1 MVTVPSGRFLITT
14 SETLDAFA
22 PEWPTMTSLEALGSP
37 FSGYAFQCSDHLMV
51 WLQTIGHALDVKPV
65 FVKVTDQQQRTQMFL
80 PLGITRKQGVRI
92 LGFLDGGV
100 MDYNAPILHADAA
113 AISAAEMA
121 ELWVD
126 IRRAAG
132 LFDVAVL
139 EKISQFAGDQTN
151 PLYSLMPD
159 AWPVSGHTVSVPK
172 DRATVSPHAADS
184 RRQRKRLAE
193 QGELTFRIARDS
205 EEIERVFDA
214 FIRQKSRRYE
224 ETGVPN
230 GLNLPDNRAYYRN
243 LADHPPE
250 EGVHL
255 SSLSV
260 GDEII
265 ATHWGLVTARRF
277 YFMMPTYEAGP
288 WRKFSAG
295 RLLMEELIAWSH
307 AQGIECFDLGIG
319 DEAYKEKW
327 KDGVVNLAGG
337 RFPQTAVGHAYCA
350 ALRSRKAIMRSL
362 PPKVLQ
368 TLKDMRAYMRN

>member
-1 MVTVPSGRFLITT
+1 MGR
-14 SETLDAFA
+14 
-22 PEWPTMTSLEALGSP
+22 
-37 FSGYAFQCSDHLMV
+37 
-51 WLQTIGHALDVKPV
+51 ALDVKPV
-65 FVKVTDQQQRTQMFL
+65 FVKVTDEQQRTLMFL

-100 MDYNAPILHADAA
+100 MDYNAPILHADVA
-113 AISAAEMA
+113 AIGPAEMA
-121 ELWVD
+121 ELWD
-126 IRRAAG
+126 GIRRAAG

-139 EKISQFAGDQTN
+139 EKISQFAGHQAN
-151 PLYSLMPD
+151 PFYSLMPD
-159 AWPVSGHTVSVPK
+159 TWPVSGHTVSVPK
-172 DRATVSPHAADS
+172 GRAPVSPYAADS

-193 QGELTFRIARDS
+193 QGEVTFRIAREP

-214 FIRQKSRRYE
+214 FVRQKSRRYE

-230 GLNLPDNRAYYRN
+230 GLSQPGNRAYYRI
-243 LADHPPE
+243 LADRPPE

-260 GDEII
+260 GEEII
-265 ATHWGLVTARRF
+265 ATHWGLVTAQRF

-319 DEAYKEKW
+319 DEAY
-327 KDGVVNLAGG
+327 
-337 RFPQTAVGHAYCA
+337 
-350 ALRSRKAIMRSL
+350 
-362 PPKVLQ
+362 
-368 TLKDMRAYMRN
+368 